1 MKVRYV
7 CDSCRSLIAE
17 FDHESITYDRLGLT
31 ELDAEEWPQ
40 FVQQTAEAVVLSVL
54 CDECAS
60 FLDAAE
66 ISAAPIR
73 LH

>member
-1 MKVRYV
+1 MKVRYI

-17 FDHESITYDRLGLT
+17 FDHASLTADRLGLT
-31 ELDAEEWPQ
+31 ELDAEDWSQ

-60 FLDAAE
+60 VLDAAE
-66 ISAAPIR
+66 TPSLPIR